1 MNFLILLLCLAG
13 LWIYIGAHRTDDI
26 LVAWIR
32 FIVGLVLLGIGA
44 GAWIIKA
51 LVS

>member
-1 MNFLILLLCLAG
+1 MNWIILALCLAG

-26 LVAWIR
+26 VAAWVR
-32 FIVGLVLLGIGA
+32 FIVGLVLLGIGF
-44 GAWIIKA
+44 GAWIVKA

>member
-1 MNFLILLLCLAG
+1 MNAIIVILCLAG

-32 FIVGLVLLGIGA
+32 FIVGILLLGMGA
-44 GAWIIKA
+44 GAWIVKA
-51 LVS
+51 LAA